1 LNNPLNPHHLLNPHQ
16 IQHKLH
22 RQQPLP
28 LSLLHPVML
37 PAATTLSVTTIATS
51 AQLHRQQTGTGFAAA
66 VADTET
72 ITPGLPAGQH
82 PRAQSAGME
91 AIR

>member
-1 LNNPLNPHHLLNPHQ
+1 M
-16 IQHKLH
+16 
-22 RQQPLP
+22 
-28 LSLLHPVML
+28 ML

-66 VADTET
+66 VAEIET
-72 ITPGLPAGQH
+72 ITADLPAGQQPH
-82 PRAQSAGME
+82 AQSAGME